1 MTVSII
7 TIGLNNEYGYRM
19 TLSSIIKQTCKDY
32 ELIVVDGGS
41 TDGSLEIIQSFS
53 SYISHLISEKD
64 RGIYHAM
71 NKGIKCA
78 SGKYCLFLNSG
89 DTFHDADVLGRVCD
103 NLSGADFYS
112 GHLQRFN
119 KRKCWI
125 NYSPKRV
132 TAYFLAQKAL
142 YHPSTFIRTQLLKE
156 RPYNEEL
163 KIVADWEEMVYEL
176 LLRNRTYKQLDFIV
190 SDFNTEG
197 VSSNAGY
204 QELQNKE
211 RSQVLHALFTPLVVD
226 ALLGASKFEQRIL
239 YALTKEKRWKRDL
252 KMLRNLLKVIP
263 VDFFHYIFG
272 GRK

>member
-32 ELIVVDGGS
+32 ELIVVDEGS

-142 YHPSTFIRTQLLKE
+142 YHPS
-156 RPYNEEL
+156 
-163 KIVADWEEMVYEL
+163 M
-176 LLRNRTYKQLDFIV
+176 V

-239 YALTKEKRWKRDL
+239 YALTKEKKWKRDL